1 MEHDVVYET
10 CIYNN
15 MYLWIGWSAEVF
27 HLEQIFLFLKQDGR
41 SSAWQVELTMA
52 KYDVDGDGFAIHV
65 FRLELQSVLWYFP
78 HATYAGITIL
88 RVFNRKIPTY
98 RLRRSPGLCFV
109 LRTAKYCESLG
120 ARMLDLQEFQELLC
134 PPGFRAHEKAGHLVL
149 VACWEWFFFRN
160 STAIES
166 EVLCSK
172 LYRYKSD
179 VIYEVHPISTGFDE
193 AASAVRPQQPKC
205 KVDGD
210 WFTMISFAV
219 GG

>member
-1 MEHDVVYET
+1 
-10 CIYNN
+10 
-15 MYLWIGWSAEVF
+15 
-27 HLEQIFLFLKQDGR
+27 
-41 SSAWQVELTMA
+41 MA

-78 HATYAGITIL
+78 WYFPHATYAGIAIL

-149 VACWEWFFFRN
+149 VACWE
-160 STAIES
+160 
-166 EVLCSK
+166 
-172 LYRYKSD
+172 
-179 VIYEVHPISTGFDE
+179 
-193 AASAVRPQQPKC
+193 
-205 KVDGD
+205 
-210 WFTMISFAV
+210 
-219 GG
+219 